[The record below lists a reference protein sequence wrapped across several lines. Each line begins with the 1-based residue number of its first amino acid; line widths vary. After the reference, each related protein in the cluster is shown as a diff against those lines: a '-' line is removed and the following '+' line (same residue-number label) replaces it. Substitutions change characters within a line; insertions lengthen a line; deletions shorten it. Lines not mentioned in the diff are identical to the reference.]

1 MEKGEETNSFFL
13 KGDESMAA
21 PLAAVAGKIAQRIMA
36 DLLTDPEKAIKGITL
51 SVLLPVFL
59 IVVIFALPVLL
70 IVSIPTLLVD
80 GASMSPADQAKRL
93 ATIAIYSSAP
103 ETINQENLRWI
114 DEQKKVYAS
123 YDDIV
128 VQVGTGFTWQ
138 QLMAVDAVRLNQD
151 FNKVNNKGVIS
162 LAEKFLSRNVH
173 SETFQVQEPNIY
185 SDAEGNHT
193 GSGTV
198 TVTKRRA
205 VIEISMK
212 SYNAVLNEL
221 GFTSSDIDITNNIYS
236 TIMTSQAIDSNG
248 GSILVSNN
256 VLNWRSQ
263 IEAAATK
270 YNVDSALIAAI
281 IQTES
286 GGNPRAMSPVGAIG
300 LMQLMPGTAH
310 DLGVNPYDPS
320 GNIDGGAHYV
330 ATLLST
336 FSLQDA
342 AAAYN
347 AGPRNVLNGHWV
359 LFPETVNYVAR
370 VQQLYQLYKPIFA
383 RN

>member
-1 MEKGEETNSFFL
+1 
-13 KGDESMAA
+13 MAA
-21 PLAAVAGKIAQRIMA
+21 PLAAVAGKIAQSIMA

-51 SVLLPVFL
+51 SILLPVFL
-59 IVVIFALPVLL
+59 IALLFTLPVIL
-70 IVSIPTLLVD
+70 IVSIPTLLVG

-103 ETINQENLRWI
+103 DTINQENLRWI
-114 DEQKKVYAS
+114 DEQKKAYAG

-128 VQVGTGFTWQ
+128 VQVGMGFTWQ

-151 FNKVNNKGVIS
+151 FNKVNNKAVIA
-162 LAEKFLSRNVH
+162 LAEKFISRNVLT
-173 SETFQVQEPNIY
+173 ETYQVKEPDTY
-185 SDAEGNHT
+185 TDAEGNSHT

-198 TVTKRRA
+198 IVTKRRA
-205 VIEISMK
+205 LVEISMK
-212 SYNAVLNEL
+212 SFNAVLNEL
-221 GFTSSDIDITNNIYS
+221 GFTSFDKDIANNIYN
-236 TIMTSQAIDSNG
+236 TLMTSQAIDSNG
-248 GSILVSNN
+248 GSISVSNN
-256 VLNWRSQ
+256 VLNWRPQ

-270 YNVDSALIAAI
+270 YHVDSALIAAL

-286 GGNPRAMSPVGAIG
+286 GGNPEAMSPVGAIG

-320 GNIDGGAHYV
+320 GNIDGGAHYI
-330 ATLLST
+330 AILLST

-342 AAAYN
+342 TAAYN
-347 AGPRNVLNGHWV
+347 AGPGNVLNGHWV

-370 VQQLYQLYKPIFA
+370 VQKLYQLYKPIFP
-383 RN
+383 RE

>member
-70 IVSIPTLLVD
+70 IVSVPTLLVD

-93 ATIAIYSSAP
+93 ATIAIYTSAP
-103 ETINQENLRWI
+103 ETINQENLKWI
-114 DEQKKVYAS
+114 DEQKKAYAG

-128 VQVGTGFTWQ
+128 VQGGMELTWQ
-138 QLMAVDAVRLNQD
+138 QLMAVDAVRLYQD
-151 FNKVNNKGVIS
+151 FSKVNNKAVIS
-162 LAEKFLSRNVH
+162 LAEKFISRNVH
-173 SETFQVQEPNIY
+173 TENYQVQEPY
-185 SDAEGNHT
+185 TDAEGNSHT
-193 GSGTV
+193 GAGTV

-205 VIEISMK
+205 LIEISMK

-221 GFTSSDIDITNNIYS
+221 GFTSSDIDIANNIYS
-236 TIMTSQAIDSNG
+236 TIMTSQAIDSDA
-248 GSILVSNN
+248 GSTPVSNN
-256 VLNWRSQ
+256 VLNWRPQ

-286 GGNPRAMSPVGAIG
+286 GGNPAAMSPVGAIG
-300 LMQLMPGTAH
+300 LMQLMPGTAQ
-310 DLGVNPYDPS
+310 DLGINSYDPS
-320 GNIDGGAHYV
+320 GNIDGGAHYI
-330 ATLLST
+330 ATLLCT

-347 AGPRNVLNGHWV
+347 AGPGNVLNGHWV
-359 LFPETVNYVAR
+359 LFPETVNYVSR
-370 VQQLYQLYKPIFA
+370 VQKLYQLYKPIFA
-383 RN
+383 GN